1 MSQYRAIRG
10 MADILPE
17 ETPLWQMLEQ
27 TARDVLMAHGY
38 REIRT
43 PIVESTD
50 LFARSIGEVT
60 DIVEK
65 EMYTFL
71 DRNDDSLSLRP
82 EGTASTVRAM
92 VQNGL
97 LNASQRVWYLGPMF
111 RYERPQKGRQRQ
123 FHQIG
128 VEAFGIPSADQDA
141 ELLLLSRQWWRR
153 LGIDDVLTLELNS
166 IGSSEARHNYKAAL
180 VAYLEQHLD
189 AIDDDS
195 RRRLSTNPLRIL
207 DSKDADTQAVLTGAP
222 SITDFLDDQSKA
234 HRDRLAELLSR
245 AGLSFVWN
253 DRLVRGLDY
262 YNDTVFEW
270 TTDQLGAQSTVCGGG
285 RYDGLV
291 QQFGGKATPAAG
303 FAAGLERLILLL
315 QVLELQADEPT
326 DLYVV
331 SADETTLSHAM
342 AETDRIRAD
351 YPGLNVTQHLGG
363 GSFKS
368 QFKRADKSGA
378 KWALIFGHDEVAS
391 GLVTIKPMRSDGEQE
406 TLSASELNE
415 FLSRLE
421 QANEESED

>member
-315 QVLELQADEPT
+315 QVLELQANEPT

-391 GLVTIKPMRSDGEQE
+391 GSVTIKPMRSDGEQQ
-406 TLSASELNE
+406 TLTASELNE

>member
-222 SITDFLDDQSKA
+222 SITDFLDDKSKA

-391 GLVTIKPMRSDGEQE
+391 GSVTIKPMRSDGEQE

-421 QANEESED
+421 QANDESED

>member
-27 TARDVLMAHGY
+27 TARDVLMARGY

-189 AIDDDS
+189 AIDDES

-207 DSKDADTQAVLTGAP
+207 DSKDADTQAVLTDAP

-315 QVLELQADEPT
+315 QVLELPADEPT

-391 GLVTIKPMRSDGEQE
+391 GSVTIKPMRSDGEQE

>member
-180 VAYLEQHLD
+180 VAYVEQHLD

-195 RRRLSTNPLRIL
+195 RRRLLTNPLRIL
-207 DSKDADTQAVLTGAP
+207 DSKDAGTQAVLTGAP
-222 SITDFLDDQSKA
+222 CITDFLDDQSKA
-234 HRDRLAELLSR
+234 HRDRLAELMSR

-315 QVLELQADEPT
+315 QVLELQADEHT

-342 AETDRIRAD
+342 AETDRIRAA
-351 YPGLNVTQHLGG
+351 YPGLNVMQHLGG

-378 KWALIFGHDEVAS
+378 KWALIVGHEEVAS
-391 GLVTIKPMRSDGEQE
+391 GSLTIKPMRSKGEQE
-406 TLSASELNE
+406 TLSTSELNE

>member
-315 QVLELQADEPT
+315 QVLELQADEST

-378 KWALIFGHDEVAS
+378 KWALIFGQDEVAS
-391 GLVTIKPMRSDGEQE
+391 GSVTIKPMRSDGEQE
-406 TLSASELNE
+406 TLTVSELNE

>member
-391 GLVTIKPMRSDGEQE
+391 GSVTIKPMRSDGEQE

-415 FLSRLE
+415 FLSRLQ
-421 QANEESED
+421 QANDESED

>member
-391 GLVTIKPMRSDGEQE
+391 GSVTIKPMRSDGEQE
-406 TLSASELNE
+406 TLTVSELNE

>member
-92 VQNGL
+92 VQSGL

-391 GLVTIKPMRSDGEQE
+391 GSVTIKPMRSDGEQE

>member
-391 GLVTIKPMRSDGEQE
+391 GSVTIKPMRSNGEQE

-421 QANEESED
+421 QANAESED

>member
-391 GLVTIKPMRSDGEQE
+391 GSVTIKPMRSDGEQE

>member
-71 DRNDDSLSLRP
+71 DRNEDSLSLRP

-128 VEAFGIPSADQDA
+128 VEAFGIPSADLDA

-253 DRLVRGLDY
+253 ERLVRGLDY

-331 SADETTLSHAM
+331 SADDTTLSHAM

-391 GLVTIKPMRSDGEQE
+391 GSVTIKPMRSDGEQE

>member
-71 DRNDDSLSLRP
+71 DRNNESLSLRP

-128 VEAFGIPSADQDA
+128 VEAFGIPSPDQDA

-166 IGSSEARHNYKAAL
+166 IGSSDARHNYKAAL
-180 VAYLEQHLD
+180 VAYLQQHLD

-195 RRRLSTNPLRIL
+195 RRRLTTNPLRIL
-207 DSKDADTQAVLTGAP
+207 DSKDAGTQTVLEGAP
-222 SITDFLDDQSKA
+222 SISDFLDDQSKA

-245 AGLSFVWN
+245 ASLSFVWN

-315 QVLELQADEPT
+315 QVLELQADELT

-351 YPGLNVTQHLGG
+351 YPGLSVMQHLGG

-378 KWALIFGHDEVAS
+378 KWALIFGDDEVAG
-391 GLVTIKPMRSDGEQE
+391 GLVTVKPMRSEGEQQ
-406 TLSASELNE
+406 TLTASELNK

-421 QANEESED
+421 QASEESED

>member
-153 LGIDDVLTLELNS
+153 LGINDVLTLELNS

-180 VAYLEQHLD
+180 VSYVKQHLD

-207 DSKDADTQAVLTGAP
+207 DSKDAGTQAVLTGAP
-222 SITDFLDDQSKA
+222 SITDFLSDQSKA

-391 GLVTIKPMRSDGEQE
+391 GSVTVKPMRSDGEQQ
-406 TLSASELNE
+406 TLTASELNE

>member
-270 TTDQLGAQSTVCGGG
+270 TTDQLGAQATVCGGG

-315 QVLELQADEPT
+315 QVLELQADEST

-391 GLVTIKPMRSDGEQE
+391 GSVTIKPMRSDGEQE
-406 TLSASELNE
+406 TLTVSELNE

>member
-92 VQNGL
+92 VQSGL

-166 IGSSEARHNYKAAL
+166 IGSSEARHNYKTAL

-391 GLVTIKPMRSDGEQE
+391 GSVTIKPMRSDGEQE

>member
-180 VAYLEQHLD
+180 VAYVEQHLD

-195 RRRLSTNPLRIL
+195 RRRLLTNPLRIL
-207 DSKDADTQAVLTGAP
+207 DSKDAGTQAVLTGAP
-222 SITDFLDDQSKA
+222 CITDFLDDQSKA
-234 HRDRLAELLSR
+234 HRDRLAELMSR

-270 TTDQLGAQSTVCGGG
+270 STDQLGAQSTVCGGG

-315 QVLELQADEPT
+315 QVLELQADEHT

-342 AETDRIRAD
+342 AETDRIRAA
-351 YPGLNVTQHLGG
+351 YPGLNVMQHLGG

-378 KWALIFGHDEVAS
+378 KWALIVGHEEVAS
-391 GLVTIKPMRSDGEQE
+391 GSLTIKPMRSKGEQE
-406 TLSASELNE
+406 TLSTSELNE

>member
-71 DRNDDSLSLRP
+71 DRNDDRLSLRP

-315 QVLELQADEPT
+315 QVLKLQADEPT

-391 GLVTIKPMRSDGEQE
+391 GSVTIKPMRSDGEQE
-406 TLSASELNE
+406 TLTVSELNE

>member
-270 TTDQLGAQSTVCGGG
+270 TTDPLGAQSTVCGGG

-391 GLVTIKPMRSDGEQE
+391 GSVTIKPMRSDGEQE

>member
-315 QVLELQADEPT
+315 QVWELQADEST

-391 GLVTIKPMRSDGEQE
+391 GSVTIKPMRSDGEQE
-406 TLSASELNE
+406 TLTVSELNE